1 MLVDILLASYQK
13 GLLIPECFA
22 AAKILKAHETE
33 IPGTVV
39 LLFQPAEEGG
49 AGGKFMVEE
58 GALEG
63 VIGIHGVHV
72 MPIYP
77 SGVIT
82 SIASLQHYAL
92 SIANFHRHQENSF

>member
-1 MLVDILLASYQK
+1 M
-13 GLLIPECFA
+13 
-22 AAKILKAHETE
+22 
-33 IPGTVV
+33 

-63 VIGIHGVHV
+63 VLGVHGIHV

-82 SIASLQHYAL
+82 SIVWCQPSNKGTQVMKRATAHDSDADEIPWLL
-92 SIANFHRHQENSF
+92 RNP